1 MKLFPIN
8 YNYYKLSSILK
19 VNEIVIL
26 KVNETLF

>member
-8 YNYYKLSSILK
+8 YNYYKLGSILK

-26 KVNETLF
+26 NVNETLF